1 MDYAY
6 TPAHELA
13 LNQQPLQTQSL
24 EVFTRAATQGV
35 SSDDSGID
43 AYYRDLQAA
52 WNRFQARNP
61 SLEALRAVHH
71 INQENLFQVENAITT
86 KLETNS
92 VAFQNDSTYPIDP
105 LLLQREVSGGELGRP
120 SSYTA
125 QRDATRNGYVEPYP
139 IDSLLLQCEVYGGES
154 SRPYSSS
161 AQRDATRSGYVK
173 QESNLEFV
181 ATDFKGSTMLA
192 QSQPADTDGLAP
204 NLGLLTE
211 EHLKLLSLVPD
222 NILATEYGHP
232 YDPYWTTKH
241 NVSDAQVKAVFEVF
255 RAKAKFEALFRRH
268 GGLCVGDIFRVQTGE
283 RSGTTTDRFLLVH
296 SFERGKIYPWL
307 QHVADNNA
315 DHSDLV
321 MCKGP
326 LEIREAVKGRYSGH
340 WVAGSGLWE
349 SINVIKGGAEMGSL
363 KLYRDKLTLW
373 KMMTTVWAWKNGI
386 CVANG
391 YKKLKTGKYPFP
403 EVEFRR
409 ERA

>member
-1 MDYAY
+1 M
-6 TPAHELA
+6 
-13 LNQQPLQTQSL
+13 
-24 EVFTRAATQGV
+24 
-35 SSDDSGID
+35 
-43 AYYRDLQAA
+43 
-52 WNRFQARNP
+52 
-61 SLEALRAVHH
+61 
-71 INQENLFQVENAITT
+71 
-86 KLETNS
+86 
-92 VAFQNDSTYPIDP
+92 
-105 LLLQREVSGGELGRP
+105 
-120 SSYTA
+120 
-125 QRDATRNGYVEPYP
+125 
-139 IDSLLLQCEVYGGES
+139 
-154 SRPYSSS
+154 
-161 AQRDATRSGYVK
+161 
-173 QESNLEFV
+173 
-181 ATDFKGSTMLA
+181 
-192 QSQPADTDGLAP
+192 
-204 NLGLLTE
+204 
-211 EHLKLLSLVPD
+211 
-222 NILATEYGHP
+222 
-232 YDPYWTTKH
+232 
-241 NVSDAQVKAVFEVF
+241 KAVFEVF

-283 RSGTTTDRFLLVH
+283 RSGTTTDRFLLVRALCVFPIPFHVPATGADLHFFTQVH

>member
-1 MDYAY
+1 M
-6 TPAHELA
+6 
-13 LNQQPLQTQSL
+13 
-24 EVFTRAATQGV
+24 
-35 SSDDSGID
+35 
-43 AYYRDLQAA
+43 QAA

-211 EHLKLLSLVPD
+211 EHLKVARSRPFIPCSLRDLQYTAPVSRTGQYLGNRIWPPLRSVLD
-222 NILATEYGHP
+222 N
-232 YDPYWTTKH
+232 K
-241 NVSDAQVKAVFEVF
+241 AQCF
-255 RAKAKFEALFRRH
+255 R
-268 GGLCVGDIFRVQTGE
+268 CSGE
-283 RSGTTTDRFLLVH
+283 SGF
-296 SFERGKIYPWL
+296 
-307 QHVADNNA
+307 
-315 DHSDLV
+315 
-321 MCKGP
+321 
-326 LEIREAVKGRYSGH
+326 
-340 WVAGSGLWE
+340 
-349 SINVIKGGAEMGSL
+349 
-363 KLYRDKLTLW
+363 
-373 KMMTTVWAWKNGI
+373 
-386 CVANG
+386 
-391 YKKLKTGKYPFP
+391 
-403 EVEFRR
+403 
-409 ERA
+409 